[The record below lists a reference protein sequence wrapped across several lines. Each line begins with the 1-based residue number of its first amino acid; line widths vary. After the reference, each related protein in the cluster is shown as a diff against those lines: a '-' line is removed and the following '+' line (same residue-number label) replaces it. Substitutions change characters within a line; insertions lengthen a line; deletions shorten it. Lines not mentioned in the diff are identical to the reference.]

1 VYGVSVTTKQ
11 NLYKNNTQ
19 GKNMLELNKE
29 EFKLW
34 LEHPTTEKIRAA
46 LIESRNDYARA
57 LIDGSTIFND
67 PGATQKNTAQSVG
80 VIQGIDMFLNFEVEA
95 NNGDDL

>member
-1 VYGVSVTTKQ
+1 
-11 NLYKNNTQ
+11 
-19 GKNMLELNKE
+19 MLELNRE

-34 LEHPTTEKIRAA
+34 LEHQTTEKIRAA

-67 PGATQKNTAQSVG
+67 SGTTLKSTAQSVG
-80 VIQGIDMFLNFEVEA
+80 VIQGLDMFLNFTVEI